1 MGVPYNNIQ
10 RRMKFSLIKAL
21 KIGRKYAFQEFY
33 RLIADILLYCQK
45 YNDDQI
51 FFAIKEIIRIQNVSS
66 SNWMK
71 LRFYIV
77 PENEMQEILELE
89 NEIETN

>member
-45 YNDDQI
+45 YNDDQN
-51 FFAIKEIIRIQNVSS
+51 FFCNKGNNKNLKREFKQLDEI
-66 SNWMK
+66 
-71 LRFYIV
+71 
-77 PENEMQEILELE
+77 EILYRSRK
-89 NEIETN
+89 

>member
-45 YNDDQI
+45 YNDDQK
-51 FFAIKEIIRIQNVSS
+51 FLQ
-66 SNWMK
+66 
-71 LRFYIV
+71 
-77 PENEMQEILELE
+77 
-89 NEIETN
+89 